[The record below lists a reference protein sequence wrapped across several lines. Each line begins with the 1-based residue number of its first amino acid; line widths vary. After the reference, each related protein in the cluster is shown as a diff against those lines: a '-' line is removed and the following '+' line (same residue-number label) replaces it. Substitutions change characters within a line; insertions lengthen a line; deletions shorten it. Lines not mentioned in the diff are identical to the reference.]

1 MPTRTTTWDAP
12 ADAVQRGLALGGLA
26 YLRAMFAGELPLP
39 PIMATVGFAPET
51 LEEGRVVF
59 AADPGEHL
67 LNPIGTV
74 HGGFAATLLDS
85 ALGCAVHSTLPPG
98 TAYTSLGLE
107 LKFLRPVTP
116 ASGRVLAEG
125 RVVHPG
131 RRVATAEGRLVQAG
145 SGRLLATATTTCLV
159 LAAPAG

>member
-1 MPTRTTTWDAP
+1 MPTRTTTWDEP
-12 ADAVQRGLALGGLA
+12 VDAVRRGLALGGLA
-26 YLRAMFAGELPLP
+26 YLRGMFAGELPLP
-39 PIMATVGFAPET
+39 PIMATIGFVPEA

-59 AADPGEHL
+59 AAEPGEHL

-116 ASGRVLAEG
+116 GMGCLRAEG

-131 RRVATAEGRLVQAG
+131 RQVATAEASLVHAG
-145 SGRLLATATTTCLV
+145 SGRLLATATTSCLV
-159 LAAPAG
+159 FAADG